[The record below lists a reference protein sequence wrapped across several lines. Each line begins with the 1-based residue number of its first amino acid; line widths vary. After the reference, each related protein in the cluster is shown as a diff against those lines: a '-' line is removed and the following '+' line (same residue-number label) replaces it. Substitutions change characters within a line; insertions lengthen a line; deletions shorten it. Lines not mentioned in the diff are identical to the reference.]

1 LSTPSSA
8 GPTSVSVLN
17 WDMPGWSGQND
28 TPALTKGYAFFVP
41 MDDWMARQR
50 AVLDLIWFH
59 LEDE

>member
-1 LSTPSSA
+1 
-8 GPTSVSVLN
+8 
-17 WDMPGWSGQND
+17 MPGWSGQND